1 MQAGIGDEVIAGGG
15 GNGGDIT
22 DVLHHGSDGDGSHDQ
37 HGGHV
42 ELGDDELLEADQVG
56 LTHGGEVH
64 QGLHDA
70 VGIRQL
76 GTAGGGDDRHNVAAY
91 HAQQDGDD
99 LHHALAPDIGHHDDG
114 HGHQGQPPAGG
125 GVFDGGAGEVQADH
139 DDHGAG
145 DDGGEVTHD
154 RLGPQHLKEQS
165 QHQIQETGDDDAAQ
179 SVGQLQFGVQP
190 VIGGHGGHGGEA
202 AQVGKGGTK
211 ESGDLELGAHM
222 EQQGAQTGHQQGG
235 LDAQGQAVALN
246 QNGHQHGGAKHGEQM
261 LQA

>member
-1 MQAGIGDEVIAGGG
+1 M
-15 GNGGDIT
+15 
-22 DVLHHGSDGDGSHDQ
+22 LHHGGDGDGGHDQ
-37 HGGHV
+37 DGGQV
-42 ELGDDELLEADQVG
+42 KAGKLEGGQAQEG
-56 LTHGGEVH
+56 GAGHLGEVQDGATVRIGHAAHVHDEGH
-64 QGLHDA
+64 QIGA
-70 VGIRQL
+70 
-76 GTAGGGDDRHNVAAY
+76 HN
-91 HAQQDGDD
+91 AQQDGDD

-125 GVFDGGAGEVQADH
+125 SIGNGGAGEVQADH

-145 DDGGEVTHD
+145 DDGGEVPHD
-154 RLGPQHLKEQS
+154 GLGAQHLKEQS

-179 SVGQLQFGVQP
+179 SVGQLQLGIQT

-202 AQVGKGGTK
+202 TQVGEGGTK

-246 QNGHQHGGAKHGEQM
+246 QNGYQHGGAKHGEQM

>member
-1 MQAGIGDEVIAGGG
+1 MCLA
-15 GNGGDIT
+15 
-22 DVLHHGSDGDGSHDQ
+22 
-37 HGGHV
+37 
-42 ELGDDELLEADQVG
+42 
-56 LTHGGEVH
+56 HGGEVDE
-64 QGLHDA
+64 GLHDA

-76 GTAGGGDDRHNVAAY
+76 GAAESGNHRHNVAAN
-91 HAQQDGDD
+91 HTQQDGDD
-99 LHHALAPDIGHHDDG
+99 LHHALTPNVCHYDDS
-114 HGHQGQPPAGG
+114 HGNQSQPPAGG
-125 GVFDGGAGEVQADH
+125 SIGNGGAGEVQADH

-145 DDGGEVTHD
+145 DDGGEVPHD

-165 QHQIQETGDDDAAQ
+165 QHQIQETGDDNAAQ
-179 SVGQLQFGVQP
+179 SVGQLQFGVQT

-202 AQVGKGGTK
+202 AQIGEGGAQKGGH
-211 ESGDLELGAHM
+211 LEFGAKV

>member
-15 GNGGDIT
+15 GNGGHVT
-22 DVLHHGSDGDGSHDQ
+22 DVLHHGSDGDGGHDQ

-42 ELGDDELLEADQVG
+42 ELGENELLEADEVG
-56 LTHGGEVH
+56 LTHGGEVDE
-64 QGLHDA
+64 GLHNA
-70 VGIRQL
+70 VGIGQL
-76 GTAGGGDDRHNVAAY
+76 GAAESGNHRHNVAAN
-91 HAQQDGDD
+91 HTQQDGDD
-99 LHHALAPDIGHHDDG
+99 LHHALTPNVGHHDDS

-145 DDGGEVTHD
+145 DDGGEVPHD
-154 RLGPQHLKEQS
+154 GLGAQHLKEQS

-179 SVGQLQFGVQP
+179 SVGQLQFRGQT

-202 AQVGKGGTK
+202 AQVGEGGAQ

-246 QNGHQHGGAKHGEQM
+246 QNGYQHGGAKHGEQM